1 MTGKKS
7 ALLKS
12 GEPLR
17 ALELRAEPGVDPG
30 PALQVAFKKLLRDRD
45 RGLRATRAS
54 YGEPEAAFAR
64 WQP

>member
-17 ALELRAEPGVDPG
+17 ALELRAEPGVDPVAALLVAIARG
-30 PALQVAFKKLLRDRD
+30 P
-45 RGLRATRAS
+45 T
-54 YGEPEAAFAR
+54 
-64 WQP
+64 